1 MDKLFLILI
10 FIFLSEIDCYTLKKI
25 IKKRM
30 ANFSEIDSTNEGKT
44 IWYLNLVGTTVIT
57 HKKNFITHSPIFIT
71 QIPL

>member
-30 ANFSEIDSTNEGKT
+30 ENLSEIDSTNEGKT
-44 IWYLNLVGTTVIT
+44 IWYLNLVKAV
-57 HKKNFITHSPIFIT
+57 
-71 QIPL
+71 L